1 MKLATVRKVLTVAT
15 ALVALTVIS
24 LVVAKYWLYAPSVPA
39 LPAGAEKTV
48 DSFAIHDNPKPVPE
62 LMFVQEDG
70 SPLTLE
76 VFRGKVVL
84 LNIWATWCAPCRR
97 EMPTLDRLQDNLGG
111 PDFVVVA
118 LSIDREGV
126 AVVKKFYDEIAIKN
140 LKIYVDS
147 TGKATRTLKVIGLPT
162 TLLIDGEG
170 REIGRL
176 IGPAEWDTPEMV
188 SFLRKRITKT
198 SSLQAP
204 ADNQSAQVGPT
215 RKDAGSSTGRVPR

>member
-1 MKLATVRKVLTVAT
+1 MKLATGRKVLIA
-15 ALVALTVIS
+15 ASILASLTLIS
-24 LVVAKYWLYAPSVPA
+24 LVVAKYWLFAPSVPT

-48 DSFAIHDNPKPVPE
+48 DSFAIHDKPEPLPE
-62 LMFVQEDG
+62 LKFVREDG

-76 VFRGKVVL
+76 DFRGKVVL
-84 LNIWATWCAPCRR
+84 LNIWATWCVPCRR

-126 AVVKKFYDEIAIKN
+126 AVVKKFYDEITIKN
-140 LKIYVDS
+140 LKIYVDI

-162 TLLIDGEG
+162 TLLIDKDG

-188 SFLRKRITKT
+188 SFLRKRITKSN
-198 SSLQAP
+198 SSRVP
-204 ADNQSAQVGPT
+204 ADVQSAQFSPT
-215 RKDAGSSTGRVPR
+215 RKDAGLTAAGNP